1 MMQQIPVHPEAIT
14 REWLSQVLDAAVT
27 DCRVAAAHAGTTGR
41 AVLELGYR
49 GSVDLPARLFVK
61 LPPTEP
67 QQQAFVVS
75 NGMGRREVRFYQQL
89 AGELP
94 LRVPRC
100 YFAACDERGEAY
112 IMLLEHLEDSGCSFR
127 NARTQYSP
135 QYLRSVL
142 AAFARLH
149 AAFRESPRFAADLA
163 WVEPPMQQPIARKL
177 VQRALERHAT
187 QMPAVF
193 GELGELYLEH
203 TDAIHRL
210 WCEGAATLVHG
221 DVHDGNLFMDGAEPG
236 FLDWAV
242 LAKAPGMRD
251 VGYFLAGTV
260 QEGDRGS
267 FRELLQFY
275 RGELERQGVPAP
287 DADTLWR
294 QFQWHSAYV
303 WLGAAVTLA
312 MGDAWQPVN
321 YLQASLKRLHGAL
334 EEIGTAQALRTALLS
349 R

>member
-1 MMQQIPVHPEAIT
+1 MLQIPANPEAIT
-14 REWLSQVLDAAVT
+14 REWLAQVLDAPVSG
-27 DCRVAAAHAGTTGR
+27 CRVAAAHAGTTGR
-41 AVLELGYR
+41 AVIEISYR
-49 GSVDLPARLFVK
+49 EPVELPARLFVK

-89 AGELP
+89 APALP

-100 YFAACDERGEAY
+100 YFAECDDRGEAY

-127 NARTQYSP
+127 NARTHYSP
-135 QYLRSVL
+135 EYLRSVL

-149 AAFRESPRFAADLA
+149 ATFWESPRFAADLS
-163 WVEPPMQQPIARKL
+163 WVKPPMQQPIALKL
-177 VQRALERHAT
+177 VERALQQHAV

-193 GELGELYLEH
+193 RELGELYLEH
-203 TDAIHRL
+203 SDAIHRL
-210 WCEGAATLVHG
+210 WCAGADTLVHG

-242 LAKAPGMRD
+242 LARAPGMRD

-260 QEGDRGS
+260 HPEDRDS
-267 FRELLQFY
+267 FADLLRFY
-275 RGELERQGVPAP
+275 RAELEKQGVAAP
-287 DADTLWR
+287 GPDELWR

-334 EEIGTAQALRTALLS
+334 EDIGTAQALLS